1 MRKSIA
7 ILTAAVMTFC
17 LAAPAFAAEDTIT
30 TKRNGEEIVLTAAE
44 DTDKT
49 KEEVEAM
56 AKEAADK
63 MDTYTFSM
71 VMNMDV
77 NMSAKTEM
85 GDMSIDMVMNID
97 ALDNKNVDKEYKIQ
111 KTTGEMFGTEMNSE
125 EEEYIFKNSSGKK
138 VSVKKTTDP
147 TSDDSDNGKWTVEE
161 AEADNDDDDDSDEP
175 IVEDIAE
182 DVAEDAAEGDSEAEA
197 AEDVADD
204 LEEEVDSA
212 NTLSNVASDEMFD
225 SFQLLDKM
233 YTDGTNKYYVFKG
246 KAGEILN
253 SGFSDVAGS
262 LGEIESDKDCYMLLR
277 EDGRIDSLD
286 MDLGGL
292 APQIDEENNVTTTIS
307 KLNISLTVDE
317 PTDFEV
323 PAEVLEIAETI

>member
-77 NMSAKTEM
+77 NISAKTEM

-138 VSVKKTTDP
+138 VSVKKTRKMQRKAIPRQRRQKMWRTIWKRKWIPRTPSAMWPPMRCLTHSSCLTRCIPTEP
-147 TSDDSDNGKWTVEE
+147 TS
-161 AEADNDDDDDSDEP
+161 
-175 IVEDIAE
+175 I
-182 DVAEDAAEGDSEAEA
+182 
-197 AEDVADD
+197 
-204 LEEEVDSA
+204 
-212 NTLSNVASDEMFD
+212 MF
-225 SFQLLDKM
+225 
-233 YTDGTNKYYVFKG
+233 
-246 KAGEILN
+246 
-253 SGFSDVAGS
+253 
-262 LGEIESDKDCYMLLR
+262 LR
-277 EDGRIDSLD
+277 E
-286 MDLGGL
+286 
-292 APQIDEENNVTTTIS
+292 
-307 KLNISLTVDE
+307 KLVKSLTAVSVMSPIPSE
-317 PTDFEV
+317 KSNPIRTATCCFV
-323 PAEVLEIAETI
+323 KTAGLTASIWI

>member
-1 MRKSIA
+1 
-7 ILTAAVMTFC
+7 MT
-17 LAAPAFAAEDTIT
+17 
-30 TKRNGEEIVLTAAE
+30 
-44 DTDKT
+44 
-49 KEEVEAM
+49 
-56 AKEAADK
+56 
-63 MDTYTFSM
+63 
-71 VMNMDV
+71 
-77 NMSAKTEM
+77 
-85 GDMSIDMVMNID
+85 
-97 ALDNKNVDKEYKIQ
+97 
-111 KTTGEMFGTEMNSE
+111 
-125 EEEYIFKNSSGKK
+125 
-138 VSVKKTTDP
+138 
-147 TSDDSDNGKWTVEE
+147 
-161 AEADNDDDDDSDEP
+161 
-175 IVEDIAE
+175 
-182 DVAEDAAEGDSEAEA
+182 EAEA